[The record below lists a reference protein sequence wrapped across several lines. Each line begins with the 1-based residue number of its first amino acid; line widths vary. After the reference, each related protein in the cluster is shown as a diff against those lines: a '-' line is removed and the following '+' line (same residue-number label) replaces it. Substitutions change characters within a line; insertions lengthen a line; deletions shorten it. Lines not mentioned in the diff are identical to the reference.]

1 MPEGLTD
8 ERHPPCVKCCLVGLG
23 AVGLKDAILESESSW
38 QEEKWTEQK
47 KERELN
53 RSGFVALLLLQQCW
67 SGVVVPLTIPKIQN
81 CC

>member
-1 MPEGLTD
+1 MPPNEEDLTAWSA
-8 ERHPPCVKCCLVGLG
+8 PCVKCCLVGLG
-23 AVGLKDAILESESSW
+23 AVGLKAAILESESSW

-81 CC
+81 